1 MENLS
6 RLVSDSLAQ
15 NGVRIALNHQRLEW
29 SRWFRCESS
38 FSVLLAPSKPGIFAL
53 GEEII
58 APAIGEVELRAPSPA
73 ETSRID
79 VELRAPSPVET
90 SRHAGA
96 DNSRVGNG
104 KRMLALFEVVET
116 SDLGL
121 ALGRLFL
128 PRSPLREKLEC
139 GRSFARFTVI
149 EDASERASAYAA
161 LRNWMDQSAE
171 TASGLSTRD
180 QNDRCGAGALA
191 RENDSERA
199 IPGAQVADEPQ
210 PSLSFPWGME
220 APQRELNEKKVG
232 PRPLPSGF

>member
-58 APAIGEVELRAPSPA
+58 APAIGEVELRAPSP
-73 ETSRID
+73 
-79 VELRAPSPVET
+79 VET

-104 KRMLALFEVVET
+104 KRMLALFEVIET
-116 SDLGL
+116 DDLGL

-128 PRSPLREKLEC
+128 PRSPLREKLDATSC
-139 GRSFARFTVI
+139 YARFTVI
-149 EDASERASAYAA
+149 EDAAERASAYAA
-161 LRNWMDQSAE
+161 LRGWMDQSAE
-171 TASGLSTRD
+171 AASGLSPQTD
-180 QNDRCGAGALA
+180 PCGADALA

-210 PSLSFPWGME
+210 PSLSFPWGMD
-220 APQRELNEKKVG
+220 APQRENGKIVG
-232 PRPLPSGF
+232 PAPLPSGF

>member
-53 GEEII
+53 GEEIV
-58 APAIGEVELRAPSPA
+58 APAIGEVELRA
-73 ETSRID
+73 T
-79 VELRAPSPVET
+79 SPVE
-90 SRHAGA
+90 
-96 DNSRVGNG
+96 NSLRGMVDDRRIKSG
-104 KRMLALFEVVET
+104 KRMLALFEVLET
-116 SDLGL
+116 DDLGL

-149 EDASERASAYAA
+149 EDASERGSAYAA
-161 LRNWMDQSAE
+161 LRNWIDQSAE

-180 QNDRCGAGALA
+180 QNEPCGAGALA

-220 APQRELNEKKVG
+220 APRRELNEKKVG

>member
-15 NGVRIALNHQRLEW
+15 NGVSIALNHQRLEW

-58 APAIGEVELRAPSPA
+58 GSHEV
-73 ETSRID
+73 
-79 VELRAPSPVET
+79 
-90 SRHAGA
+90 
-96 DNSRVGNG
+96 G
-104 KRMLALFEVVET
+104 KRMLALFELVET

-128 PRSPLREKLEC
+128 PRSPLREKLES
-139 GRSFARFTVI
+139 GRCFARFTVI
-149 EDASERASAYAA
+149 EDAAERTSAYVA

-171 TASGLSTRD
+171 TASGLSLRD
-180 QNDRCGAGALA
+180 QNEPDTVV
-191 RENDSERA
+191 RENQENA
-199 IPGAQVADEPQ
+199 LTAGPIADAQ
-210 PSLSFPWGME
+210 PSFSFPWGME
-220 APQRELNEKKVG
+220 VPSRELNGKVAG
-232 PRPLPSGF
+232 PAPLPSGF

>member
-15 NGVRIALNHQRLEW
+15 NGVSITLNHQRLEW
-29 SRWFRCESS
+29 CRWFRCESS

-58 APAIGEVELRAPSPA
+58 GSDQVS
-73 ETSRID
+73 
-79 VELRAPSPVET
+79 
-90 SRHAGA
+90 
-96 DNSRVGNG
+96 

-128 PRSPLREKLEC
+128 PGNPLREKLES
-139 GRSFARFTVI
+139 GRCFARFTVI
-149 EDASERASAYAA
+149 EDATERTSAYTA

-171 TASGLSTRD
+171 TASGLSIRNQSEPD
-180 QNDRCGAGALA
+180 PVV
-191 RENDSERA
+191 RENQENALTAGPTDA
-199 IPGAQVADEPQ
+199 Q
-210 PSLSFPWGME
+210 PSFFFPWGME
-220 APQRELNEKKVG
+220 APSRELNGKVAG
-232 PRPLPSGF
+232 PAPLPSGF